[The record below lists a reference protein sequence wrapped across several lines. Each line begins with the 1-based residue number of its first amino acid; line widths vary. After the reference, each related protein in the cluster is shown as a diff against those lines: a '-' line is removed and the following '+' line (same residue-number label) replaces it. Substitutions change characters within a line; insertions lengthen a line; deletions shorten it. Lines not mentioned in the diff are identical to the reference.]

1 VFVRNRDKEIER
13 MREGRKQRDYLNQVK
28 QRGYPEGV
36 SWSQFV
42 STKQPQLAEKTPV
55 LCIDLKILN
64 EQYNINVFDGDNI
77 MAIAEKISREHRVP
91 ENMWWKVEELIRK
104 AIKQC
109 MNIKVENNR
118 IVAGR

>member
-1 VFVRNRDKEIER
+1 VYVRNREKEIER
-13 MREGRKQRDYLNQVK
+13 MREGRKQREYLNQVK

-42 STKQPQLAEKTPV
+42 SIKQPHGDKVPV

-77 MAIAEKISREHRVP
+77 MTIAEKISKEHRVP

-109 MNIKVENNR
+109 MNIRVENNK
-118 IVAGR
+118 IMAGR